1 MAAYSIIYLLIFLSS
16 GVVAGLVYV
25 LVTREP
31 TCSWIK
37 RFSGMQASGV
47 NQASSALLVLSI
59 AFLLNDVS
67 QMRQKA
73 SDTLLLEADI
83 LRTMGRV
90 SVNLSRD
97 MGQPLLHFLV
107 AYSDSVLHD
116 DWPRMQRGFSGSM
129 ILHYVRDGYGGGDG
143 FRTHNSNNATPASL
157 TKIIAIS
164 DFVYSNLDR
173 FGHPQISQQMA
184 ASVQKLRELRL
195 QRLELSMKHPTFEKV
210 LLGLFFCLNAILVLL
225 LTHADRPRALF
236 AAVFLFSWLSLT
248 SLLTV
253 AIMHNPYAGADPLAP
268 SAIAAASERLRF
280 MAGDVPLFIETR

>member
-1 MAAYSIIYLLIFLSS
+1 
-16 GVVAGLVYV
+16 
-25 LVTREP
+25 
-31 TCSWIK
+31 
-37 RFSGMQASGV
+37 MQASGV

-67 QMRQKA
+67 QIRQKA

-97 MGQPLLHFLV
+97 VGQPMLHLLV

-129 ILHYVRDGYGGGDG
+129 ILNYVRDGYGGGDG
-143 FRTHNSNNATPASL
+143 IRTHDSNNAPPASL

-164 DFVYSNLDR
+164 DFVYSNLEH
-173 FGHPQISQQMA
+173 FGHPVINQQMTT
-184 ASVQKLRELRL
+184 SVQRLRELRL
-195 QRLELSMKHPTFEKV
+195 QRLELSNKHPTFEKV

-248 SLLTV
+248 SLFTV
-253 AIMHNPYAGADPLAP
+253 TIMHNPYTGTDPLAP
-268 SAIAAASERLRF
+268 SPIAAALERLHF
-280 MAGDVPLFIETR
+280 MEGKVPLFIETR

>member
-1 MAAYSIIYLLIFLSS
+1 MAAYSITYLLIFLSS

-59 AFLLNDVS
+59 AFLLHDVS
-67 QMRQKA
+67 QIRQKA
-73 SDTLLLEADI
+73 SETLLLEADI
-83 LRTMGRV
+83 LRTLGRV

-97 MGQPLLHFLV
+97 MGQPMLHLLA
-107 AYSDSVLHD
+107 AYSDSVLHN
-116 DWPRMQRGFSGSM
+116 DWPKMQRGFSGSM
-129 ILHYVRDGYGGGDG
+129 VLNYVQDGYGVGDG
-143 FRTHNSNNATPASL
+143 IRTHDSNNATPVSL

-173 FGHPQISQQMA
+173 FGHPLISQQMA

-195 QRLELSMKHPTFEKV
+195 QRLELSNKHPTFEKV
-210 LLGLFFCLNAILVLL
+210 LLGLFFSLNAILVLL

-248 SLLTV
+248 SLFTV
-253 AIMHNPYAGADPLAP
+253 TIMHNPYAGTDPLGP
-268 SAIAAASERLRF
+268 SAIAAALERLRV
-280 MAGDVPLFIETR
+280 MAGDVPLLVETR

>member
-1 MAAYSIIYLLIFLSS
+1 VAAYSIIYLLIFLSS

-67 QMRQKA
+67 QIRQKA

-90 SVNLSRD
+90 SVNLSRHV
-97 MGQPLLHFLV
+97 GQPMLHLLV

-129 ILHYVRDGYGGGDG
+129 ILNYVRDGYGGGDG
-143 FRTHNSNNATPASL
+143 IRTHDSNNAPPASL

-164 DFVYSNLDR
+164 DFVYSNLEH
-173 FGHPQISQQMA
+173 FGHPVINQQMTT
-184 ASVQKLRELRL
+184 SVQRLRELRL
-195 QRLELSMKHPTFEKV
+195 QRLELSNKHPTFEKV

-248 SLLTV
+248 SLFTV
-253 AIMHNPYAGADPLAP
+253 TIMHNPYTGTDPLVP
-268 SAIAAASERLRF
+268 SPIAAALERLHL
-280 MAGDVPLFIETR
+280 MEGKVPLFIETR